1 MEKIKY
7 KGYTIE
13 IKQNEFIDENPR
25 CWDNCGKIIYH
36 NNNYQLGDEEYKNDN
51 ASNWKENFAYYIVEN
66 YISETDFNDTYDSC
80 GLTDSEIKEVWDW
93 IDKNVYY
100 LPVFVYIHSGVSLST
115 NPFSCGWDS
124 GNNGY
129 IYALKKNWQ
138 GGDNPLNQ
146 LEDEIKTFDDYMQ
159 GNVWDYEITD
169 SNGEYVDSCCGY
181 IGDWDSKYLL
191 DDAKVAIDS
200 ILCYIK
206 REKSKKLKN
215 YIKSGVNLQ
224 YRQLSIN

>member
-13 IKQNEFIDENPR
+13 IKQNEFIDESPR
-25 CWDNCGKIIYH
+25 YWDNCGKIIYH
-36 NNNYQLGDEEYKNDN
+36 NNNYQLGDEKFKNDN
-51 ASNWKENFAYYIVEN
+51 ADNWKENFAYYIVEN
-66 YISETDFNDTYDSC
+66 YLNDLYDPC
-80 GLTDSEIKEVWDW
+80 GLTDSEINKVWKW

-100 LPVFVYIHSGVSLST
+100 LPLFVYIHSGVSLST
-115 NPFSCGWDS
+115 TRFSCGWDS
-124 GNNGY
+124 GNSGY

-138 GGDNPLNQ
+138 GGDDPLKQ

-169 SNGEYVDSCCGY
+169 SNGEYIDSCCGY
-181 IGDWDSKYLL
+181 IGDWDSKHLL
-191 DDAKVAIDS
+191 DDAKVNIDS
-200 ILCYIK
+200 IVCYIQK
-206 REKSKKLKN
+206 EKYKKLKN